1 MTQLKFSPSKR
12 IKNLHF
18 VQGKTKGLSLRA
30 FALSLQTGVG
40 AFGDKEM
47 VNVTKLWLKNKE
59 APKKRKVD
67 PGRNWKRNKPKKA
80 A

>member
-1 MTQLKFSPSKR
+1 MTQLKYSPSKR

-40 AFGDKEM
+40 AFGDKAM
-47 VNVTKLWLKNKE
+47 VEVAKVWLKNKE
-59 APKKRKVD
+59 STKKRKAD
-67 PGRNWKRNKPKKA
+67 PSRN
-80 A
+80 